1 MMQADRRKHFKSM
14 LKEKLEGNYYIR
26 ADYTLIDAF
35 ILLNDPPSC
44 FKQKAKDEPDNM
56 FHLAWNQAMAVRGT
70 EPSPFFTNMKSA
82 PRAATLFIY
91 RREWARCRQPHI
103 CKDTVTIQFSIKD
116 TPVHI
121 THTFHQA
128 PQYRRSHT
136 EFTRCTCE
144 EGRRLQ

>member
-1 MMQADRRKHFKSM
+1 
-14 LKEKLEGNYYIR
+14 
-26 ADYTLIDAF
+26 
-35 ILLNDPPSC
+35 
-44 FKQKAKDEPDNM
+44 
-56 FHLAWNQAMAVRGT
+56 MAARGT

-121 THTFHQA
+121 THTFH
-128 PQYRRSHT
+128 PTTQYRHT
-136 EFTRCTCE
+136 HTQNLPDAHVRR
-144 EGRRLQ
+144 EGVSSELERDRG